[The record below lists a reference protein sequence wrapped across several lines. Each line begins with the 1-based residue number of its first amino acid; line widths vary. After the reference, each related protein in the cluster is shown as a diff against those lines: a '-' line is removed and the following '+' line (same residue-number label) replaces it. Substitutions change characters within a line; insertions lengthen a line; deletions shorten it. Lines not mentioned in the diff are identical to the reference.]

1 MSDDP
6 EAPLFQPLRG
16 NQPTLA
22 TRLVEAGWQMSKPD
36 HVESDRGHGRME
48 KRSLWHL
55 AVSPHNPLPGFPSA
69 RQMILIV
76 RERCTLEGK
85 PMGKEPFEIC
95 YAITSCSIDEAS
107 PAELAAGIRGH
118 WGIENRVH
126 WIRDVTFDEDRSC
139 RRRGRSNSAPR
150 SSPPP
155 ICPGRHQPRRPQTTK
170 GVAAIGRESQGS
182 HRSVRRRLQHSGHWL
197 PGPPVRRHTRLPT
210 LRGSSAANQDR
221 FCA

>member
-1 MSDDP
+1 MQMSDDP

-107 PAELAAGIRGH
+107 PAELAAGIRGP

-126 WIRDVTFDEDRSC
+126 WIRDVTFDEDRSRIRTGSGPRVMASLRNIAISLLRFAGATNIAEALRDC
-139 RRRGRSNSAPR
+139 CQDSRRAFARLCGRKKSPRKSMSA
-150 SSPPP
+150 
-155 ICPGRHQPRRPQTTK
+155 
-170 GVAAIGRESQGS
+170 
-182 HRSVRRRLQHSGHWL
+182 
-197 PGPPVRRHTRLPT
+197 
-210 LRGSSAANQDR
+210 
-221 FCA
+221 